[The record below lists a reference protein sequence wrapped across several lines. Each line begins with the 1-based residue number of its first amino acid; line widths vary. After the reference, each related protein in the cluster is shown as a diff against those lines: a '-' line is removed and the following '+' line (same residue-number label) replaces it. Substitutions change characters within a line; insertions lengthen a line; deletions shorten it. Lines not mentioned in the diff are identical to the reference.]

1 MPKADRQTSGN
12 GDRSTVRAGTVM
24 AEKRL
29 SHAYML
35 LAPEGPERD
44 EAARR
49 LAAELLCTGAE
60 PPCGQCRDCRKV
72 LAGIHPDVTVV
83 TRESRDKGLRQDI
96 VVGQIR
102 AMTADAQLA
111 PNEAARKVYIIDQAD
126 RMNAQAQNALLKAL
140 EDPPGH
146 ACFILCAASAD
157 ALLPTV
163 RSRCVR
169 TGEAAGRRARS
180 RELPD
185 LVRGYLEAAASGDR
199 AETVMFCMNRTKLS
213 REDTEAFA
221 GQVKDAVC
229 DILCGRLADPGLGR
243 ETLLHL
249 DALMDKTE
257 DYLRH
262 NVQPKQIFGLLAA
275 ETLR

>member
-1 MPKADRQTSGN
+1 MA
-12 GDRSTVRAGTVM
+12 M

-35 LAPEGPERD
+35 LAPEGPARD
-44 EAARR
+44 AAARR
-49 LAAELLCTGAE
+49 LAAELLCAGPE

-83 TRESRDKGLRQDI
+83 TRETGSKGLRQDI

-111 PNEAARKVYIIDQAD
+111 PNEAARKVYIVDQAD

-146 ACFILCAASAD
+146 ACFILCTASAD

-169 TGEAAGRRARS
+169 TGEGGERQERDRGPS
-180 RELPD
+180 D
-185 LVRGYLEAAASGDR
+185 LARGYLEAAASGDL
-199 AETVMFCMNRTKLS
+199 AQTVMFCMNRVKLS
-213 REDTEAFA
+213 REETEDFA
-221 GQVKDAVC
+221 GQVKDAVR
-229 DILCGRLADPGLGR
+229 DILCGQMADPGLGR
-243 ETLLHL
+243 EKLLHL
-249 DALMDKTE
+249 AALMDKTE

>member
-1 MPKADRQTSGN
+1 MT
-12 GDRSTVRAGTVM
+12 
-24 AEKRL
+24 EKRT

-49 LAAELLCTGAE
+49 LAAALVCSGPE
-60 PPCGQCRDCRKV
+60 PPCGRCRDCRKA
-72 LAGIHPDVTVV
+72 LTGTHPDVTVV
-83 TRESRDKGLRQDI
+83 AREAGTKGLRQDI

-111 PNEAARKVYIIDQAD
+111 PNEAARKVYVIDQAD
-126 RMNAQAQNALLKAL
+126 RMNQQAQNALLKAL

-163 RSRCVR
+163 RSRCVK
-169 TGEAAGRRARS
+169 TGGGDLRQEKS
-180 RELPD
+180 RELSD
-185 LVRGYLEAAASGDR
+185 LARGYLEAAASGDLAR
-199 AETVMFCMNRTKLS
+199 TVMFCMNRTKLS

-221 GQVKDAVC
+221 GQVRDAVC
-229 DILCGRLADPGLGR
+229 DILCGRLQDPGLGR
-243 ETLLHL
+243 EGLMRL
-249 DALMDKTE
+249 DGLMDRTL

-275 ETLR
+275 ETLRVDEL

>member
-1 MPKADRQTSGN
+1 
-12 GDRSTVRAGTVM
+12 M
-24 AEKRL
+24 AEKRT

-44 EAARR
+44 ESARR
-49 LAAELLCTGAE
+49 LAAELVCTGPE
-60 PPCGQCRDCRKV
+60 PPCGQCRDCRKA
-72 LAGIHPDVTVV
+72 LAGMHPDVTVIA
-83 TRESRDKGLRQDI
+83 REAGAKGLRQDI

-126 RMNAQAQNALLKAL
+126 RMNQQAQNALLKAL

-146 ACFILCAASAD
+146 ACFVLCAASAD

-163 RSRCVR
+163 RSRCVKTGGGVVRQER
-169 TGEAAGRRARS
+169 TGELS
-180 RELPD
+180 D
-185 LVRGYLEAAASGDR
+185 LARGYLEAAASGDL
-199 AETVMFCMNRTKLS
+199 AQTVLFCMNRGKLS

-221 GQVKDAVC
+221 GQVRDAVC
-229 DILCGRLADPGLGR
+229 DILCGRLQDPGLGR
-243 ETLLHL
+243 EGLMRL
-249 DALMDKTE
+249 DGLMDRAL
-257 DYLRH
+257 DCLRH

-275 ETLR
+275 ETLRVDEI

>member
-1 MPKADRQTSGN
+1 MTKKSAPGGRY
-12 GDRSTVRAGTVM
+12 AGRDMT
-24 AEKRL
+24 EKRL

-35 LAPEGPERD
+35 LGPEGPSRD

-49 LAAELLCTGAE
+49 LAAALVCPARE
-60 PPCGQCRDCRKV
+60 PPCGVCRDCRKALEGV
-72 LAGIHPDVTVV
+72 HPDVIWVERQRT
-83 TRESRDKGLRQDI
+83 DKALRSQI
-96 VVGQIR
+96 LVGQIR
-102 AMTADAQLA
+102 AMTADAALA
-111 PNEAARKVYIIDQAD
+111 PNEAARKVYVVAQAD
-126 RMNAQAQNALLKAL
+126 RMNDQAQNALLKAL

-146 ACFILCAASAD
+146 ACFILCAAAAD

-169 TGEAAGRRARS
+169 VGEQTARQESQSGVSELARA
-180 RELPD
+180 
-185 LVRGYLEAAASGDR
+185 YLEAAAGGDMAQMALCCMSR
-199 AETVMFCMNRTKLS
+199 AGLT
-213 REDTEAFA
+213 REETEAFA

-229 DILCGRLADPGLGR
+229 AILCGRAADPGLDLAR
-243 ETLLHL
+243 LRHIA
-249 DALMDKTE
+249 ALMDKTE

>member
-1 MPKADRQTSGN
+1 
-12 GDRSTVRAGTVM
+12 M
-24 AEKRL
+24 AERRL

-35 LAPEGPERD
+35 TGPGGPARD

-49 LAAELLCTGAE
+49 VAAALLCSGAE
-60 PPCGQCRDCRKV
+60 PPCGVCRDCRKA
-72 LAGIHPDVTVV
+72 LSGIHPDVAVV
-83 TRESRDKGLRQDI
+83 TREQGEKGPKQDI
-96 VVGQIR
+96 TVGQIR
-102 AMTADAQLA
+102 AMTADAALA

-126 RMNAQAQNALLKAL
+126 RMNQQAQNALLKAL

-146 ACFILCAASAD
+146 ACFILCAAGAD

-169 TGEAAGRRARS
+169 AEDPGCRTE
-180 RELPD
+180 REEGLSEMACA
-185 LVRGYLEAAASGDR
+185 YLAAAASGDMAQVALACMSR
-199 AETVMFCMNRTKLS
+199 ARLS

-221 GQVKDAVC
+221 DQVKDA
-229 DILCGRLADPGLGR
+229 IWHIMAGRADDMGMDRARLER
-243 ETLLHL
+243 L
-249 DALMDKTE
+249 DGLMDKTK

-262 NVQPKQIFGLLAA
+262 NVQPKQIFGLLAV

>member
-1 MPKADRQTSGN
+1 MTKAGPAGERET
-12 GDRSTVRAGTVM
+12 RTGTVM

-44 EAARR
+44 QAARR
-49 LAAELLCTGAE
+49 LAAELLCAQPE

-72 LAGIHPDVTVV
+72 LEGIHPDVTVV
-83 TRESRDKGLRQDI
+83 AREAGTRGLRQDI

-111 PNEAARKVYIIDQAD
+111 PNEAARKVYVIDQAD
-126 RMNAQAQNALLKAL
+126 RMNQQAQNALLKAL

-169 TGEAAGRRARS
+169 TGETAERREQS
-180 RELPD
+180 RELSD
-185 LVRGYLEAAASGDR
+185 LARGYLEAVASGDL
-199 AETVMFCMNRTKLS
+199 AQVVMFCMNRTKLS

-221 GQVKDAVC
+221 DQVRDAVC

-249 DALMDKTE
+249 DALMTKTE

>member
-1 MPKADRQTSGN
+1 
-12 GDRSTVRAGTVM
+12 M

-44 EAARR
+44 QAARR
-49 LAAELLCTGAE
+49 LAAELLCAQPE

-72 LAGIHPDVTVV
+72 LEGIHPDVTVV
-83 TRESRDKGLRQDI
+83 AREAGTRGLRQDI

-111 PNEAARKVYIIDQAD
+111 PNEAARKVYVIDQAD
-126 RMNAQAQNALLKAL
+126 RMNTQAQNALLKAL

-169 TGEAAGRRARS
+169 TGETAGRREQS
-180 RELPD
+180 RELSD
-185 LVRGYLEAAASGDR
+185 LARGYLEAVASGDL
-199 AETVMFCMNRTKLS
+199 AQVVMFCMNRTKLS

-221 GQVKDAVC
+221 DQVRDGVC
-229 DILCGRLADPGLGR
+229 DILCGRLADLGLGR

-249 DALMDKTE
+249 DALMTKTE